1 MKIILLITI
10 LKIYLKKLSWKS
22 PNCSKESC
30 IQIPWRMGRSTLN
43 YYLTQVK
50 MCIYNKIIVYR
61 WDLDKIR
68 TQNRSLADRV
78 NMGKTKIVLSTLDFF
93 RTIFFWIF
101 LRLSYTKWFIV
112 IYLMILVI
120 MSITMNPLLND
131 SPKNVSE
138 K

>member
-10 LKIYLKKLSWKS
+10 LKIYLKKLSWKN
-22 PNCSKESC
+22 PNCSKESF

-50 MCIYNKIIVYR
+50 ICIYNKIIVYR